1 MDMQRYLLVLD
12 KDLESDLTAAAKPQS
27 RAALSVITGQ
37 VLHGFFDVTLR
48 FLIGGVDGLVVVLLA
63 GPHRWAVAPRAPGR
77 RVAGSAGQLV
87 SAAGGHA
94 SSDRTVTWV
103 RRHLDLLRQL
113 GHPSSSSPSSW
124 RSMSSDCTGC
134 AERSPPHSLLLLP
147 ARGRNRGH

>member
-1 MDMQRYLLVLD
+1 MEMQRYLLVLD
-12 KDLESDLTAAAKPQS
+12 KDLDADLTAAAKPQS

-48 FLIGGVDGLVVVLLA
+48 FLVSGLTVLVVVLLA

-94 SSDRTVTWV
+94 SSDGTVTWV
-103 RRHLDLLRQL
+103 RRHLHLLRQL
-113 GHPSSSSPSSW
+113 GHPSSSSPSTW
-124 RSMSSDCTGC
+124 RSMSPDCTGC
-134 AERSPPHSLLLLP
+134 ATQSPPHSLPPLP
-147 ARGRNRGH
+147 APGRNRGH